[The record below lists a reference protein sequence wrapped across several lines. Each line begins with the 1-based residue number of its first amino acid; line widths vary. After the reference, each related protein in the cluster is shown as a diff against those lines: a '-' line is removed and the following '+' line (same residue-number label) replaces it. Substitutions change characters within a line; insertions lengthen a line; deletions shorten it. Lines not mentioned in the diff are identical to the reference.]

1 MEKQVIIPLEEYNNL
16 LKIADMKT
24 NNKHIVCF
32 GLIDGDNIKFLHRM
46 EGLEHNGNIEYSK
59 YTQISEDDVEI
70 QKIVNRINYY
80 LKKDKI

>member
-32 GLIDGDNIKFLHRM
+32 GLIDGDNIYFLHRM

-59 YTQISEDDVEI
+59 CSQTSEEDVEI

-80 LKKDKI
+80 LKKR